1 MYRTRIMEDPDR
13 RWRRFGRTGRRLA
26 TSVAAIWFI
35 LLWLMLGTTPIPNP
49 LPRETPPQVAWWPG
63 SGAAGMEGGH
73 SMVNDIRVTWSPSIF
88 ALPSPAGFSH
98 SLRQDRA
105 RLTPPDQAVGPEAA
119 FLETAPAAVLTS
131 PTVAMLPGLLTVPQ
145 TVSAWPAPSVFPP
158 RATGADG
165 PRMIFPEGWE
175 SRLFSGMDPGYGSWS
190 PQAWS
195 ARIEMRFDAD
205 GVPDSVLLV
214 QSSGLADVDRRLVRS
229 VRGWRLLDVTVPR
242 QGVVAW
248 MSSAIPPASATE
260 RTVP

>member
-26 TSVAAIWFI
+26 ISVAVIWFM

-63 SGAAGMEGGH
+63 SGATGMKGGN
-73 SMVNDIRVTWSPSIF
+73 SVANDIRVTWSPSIF

-105 RLTPPDQAVGPEAA
+105 RLTPPDQAVRPEAA
-119 FLETAPAAVLTS
+119 FLETPPAAVLAS
-131 PTVAMLPGLLTVPQ
+131 RTVAMLPDLLTVPQ

-165 PRMIFPEGWE
+165 SRMIFPEGWE

-205 GVPDSVLLV
+205 GVPVSMLLV
-214 QSSGLADVDRRLVRS
+214 QPSGLADVDRRLARS
-229 VRGWRLLDVTVPR
+229 VRGWRLLDAAAPRHGEVTWLSP
-242 QGVVAW
+242 
-248 MSSAIPPASATE
+248 AIPPAVVAGETA
-260 RTVP
+260 P